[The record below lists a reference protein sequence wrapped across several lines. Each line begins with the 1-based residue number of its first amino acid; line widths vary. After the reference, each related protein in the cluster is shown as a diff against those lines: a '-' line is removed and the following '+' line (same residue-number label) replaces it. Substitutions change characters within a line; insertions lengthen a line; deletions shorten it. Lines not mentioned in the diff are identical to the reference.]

1 MQLSARPYAQ
11 RNRAMTAVVDE
22 ASQAVGVV
30 AVNVQRSRRALVIHS
45 AVPLAR
51 RQCEGAAHRV
61 SMTPYDWMPQ
71 WLRDLWEV
79 PGVTDVLIN
88 GPGQVWLDRGL
99 GLESA
104 RDVAPLAVLPTQA
117 SDVRGLAVR
126 LASLSGKRLDDA
138 SPTVDARLPDG
149 TRFHAVLPPIADG
162 CATMSLR
169 RVRSAALDWDDLR
182 RLGMVHP
189 EVDTMLRGL
198 VSAGASLVISGATGT
213 GKTTL
218 LSTLM
223 GEVDPSERLV
233 LIEEAG
239 EARPAHPHVVRLVER
254 RPNVDGAGAVGLAQL
269 VREALRMRPDR
280 LVVGECRGAEVR
292 EMLLALNTGHGGFTT
307 LHANAAADVP
317 ARLIALGALAGL
329 SESAVALHA
338 AAAFDAVVHV
348 ERQKGV
354 RRVATIASLE
364 AVEGRLCATPALHI
378 GLDGSLA
385 RGPAWAALVALV
397 ENRAARIGTAVG
409 TFGPDA
415 AGLDAAGPD
424 ASGLEVAA

>member
-1 MQLSARPYAQ
+1 
-11 RNRAMTAVVDE
+11 
-22 ASQAVGVV
+22 
-30 AVNVQRSRRALVIHS
+30 
-45 AVPLAR
+45 
-51 RQCEGAAHRV
+51 
-61 SMTPYDWMPQ
+61 MTPYDWMPR

-88 GPGQVWLDRGL
+88 GPGDVWLDRGM
-99 GLESA
+99 GLEHA
-104 RDVAPLAVLPTQA
+104 RDLAPLAILPTLA
-117 SDVRGLAVR
+117 SDVRSLAVR
-126 LASLSGKRLDDA
+126 LAALSGRRLDDA

-162 CATMSLR
+162 CASMSLR
-169 RVRSAALDWDDLR
+169 RVRGAALNWDDLR
-182 RLGMVHP
+182 RLGMVH
-189 EVDTMLRGL
+189 EDVERILRGL
-198 VSAGASLVISGATGT
+198 VHARASIVVTGATGT

-223 GEVDPSERLV
+223 GEVDSAERIV

-239 EARPAHPHVVRLVER
+239 EARPDHPHVVRLVER

-307 LHANAAADVP
+307 LHANTAADVP

-329 SESAVALHA
+329 SEVAVTLHA

-348 ERQKGV
+348 ERDEGV
-354 RRVATIASLE
+354 RRVSTIASLE
-364 AVEGRLCATPALHI
+364 LVDGELCATPALSI
-378 GLDGSLA
+378 GGDGSVAQGPGLPALMERATA
-385 RGPAWAALVALV
+385 RGLRRVSHEP
-397 ENRAARIGTAVG
+397 
-409 TFGPDA
+409 
-415 AGLDAAGPD
+415 GLG
-424 ASGLEVAA
+424 VAA